1 LIKKIFYTVPW
12 LWRWVVFVSY
22 VTVIAF
28 ASLTPPS
35 NIPKFIY
42 FPNIDKVVHFTM
54 YLGFCILAAWSC
66 DNRRYPVRYGFY
78 SGARTMK
85 SGLPDPS
92 SVVKDGHYSGAR
104 KLWIYPLVL
113 ILAISWGLLMEI
125 FQRLMA
131 IGRHYSMLDLLANIS
146 GALIG
151 IIFYYLVFGRRER

>member
-1 LIKKIFYTVPW
+1 MIKKIFYTVPW

-22 VTVIAF
+22 VTIIAF

-42 FPNIDKVVHFTM
+42 FPHIDKVVHFIM

-66 DNRRYPVRYGFY
+66 DNRRYPVRDEFH
-78 SGARTMK
+78 SGAR
-85 SGLPDPS
+85 
-92 SVVKDGHYSGAR
+92 R
-104 KLWIYPLVL
+104 IWIYPLVL